1 MYEILFTEL
10 AAKQFR
16 KLESPVQDRIRAVL
30 ERTRIRPESFF
41 VRLIG
46 VDAYKIRIGDWR
58 IIADLQQDRLIILVL
73 KVGHRRSVYES

>member
-73 KVGHRRSVYES
+73 KVGHRRSVYEL